1 MLKLTII
8 LLILVI
14 VLFLLWIWA
23 IKPNKITDERRAL
36 VKPFEDH
43 YIAHRG
49 LFSNQYHDDDL
60 PPTAPENSLEAF
72 RLAVEHGYGIELDV
86 QLSADDKLVVFHDGN
101 LKRMCGKK
109 KAVLDC
115 TYEELSKTHLK
126 GSDQTVPFFADVL
139 KIVDGKVPLLIEV
152 KPEGNSCKTA
162 AILNEHM
169 KDYEGVYCMES
180 FDPRAVRWYLKN
192 RPDVLRG
199 QLSCHFNDN
208 VKWYEKIFHLMLERL
223 LTNFMARPD
232 FIAYNHKHKN
242 QSSYRLLRKLYPV
255 FNACWT
261 IKNQKQLDEARDVFS
276 VFIFDS
282 FIPEEKG

>member
-1 MLKLTII
+1 MLKILII
-8 LLILVI
+8 LLILII
-14 VLFLLWIWA
+14 VFFLLWIWA
-23 IKPNKITDERRAL
+23 IKPNKITEERKAL
-36 VKPFEDH
+36 IKPFEDN

-49 LFSNQYHDDDL
+49 LFSNQYLDDDL
-60 PPTAPENSLEAF
+60 PPHAPENSLEAF
-72 RLAVEHGYGIELDV
+72 RHAVEAGYGIELDV

-109 KAVLDC
+109 KAVLKC
-115 TYEELSKTHLK
+115 TYEELSQMHLLE
-126 GSDQTVPFFADVL
+126 SAQTVPLFEEVL

-152 KPEGNSCKTA
+152 KPEGDSRKTA

-169 KDYEGVYCMES
+169 KDYKGVYCMES
-180 FDPRAVRWYLKN
+180 FDPRAVAWYRKN

-199 QLSCHFNDN
+199 QLSTHFTDK
-208 VKWYEKIFHLMLERL
+208 VKWYEKLFHLCLERL

-232 FIAYNHKHKN
+232 FIAYNHKYKN
-242 QSSYRLLRKLYPV
+242 QTSYRLLRKLYPV

-261 IKNQKQLDEARDVFS
+261 IKNQKQLEEAKDVFS